1 MHVQSVLGLRQQ
13 IRVLVHR
20 AVLLHN
26 YTGCYFMNVTNKS
39 LSRDVETTHV
49 WFAGDPEIHVLNPQ
63 RVLPRQRDQTSLGKL
78 GLKRACCQLRCAIL
92 LTRSPACDSLNGKV
106 VKSKEN
112 KTVTKAGRIPGGP

>member
-1 MHVQSVLGLRQQ
+1 MDVQSILGLRQQ

-63 RVLPRQRDQTSLGKL
+63 RVLPRRLRPDESWETWIEARLLPTSVRDTAHTLARVRL
-78 GLKRACCQLRCAIL
+78 
-92 LTRSPACDSLNGKV
+92 
-106 VKSKEN
+106 SKWQS
-112 KTVTKAGRIPGGP
+112 G

>member
-1 MHVQSVLGLRQQ
+1 MDVQSILGLRQQ

-63 RVLPRQRDQTSLGKL
+63 RVLPRRLRPDEFGKL
-78 GLKRACCQLRCAIL
+78 GLKRACCNFGARYCSTLARVRLSKWQ
-92 LTRSPACDSLNGKV
+92 NG
-106 VKSKEN
+106 
-112 KTVTKAGRIPGGP
+112 